1 MIPRTKERRYGSI
14 LSSSYQTYKKP
25 TTPNT
30 LFFFYKNNFI
40 RTPAWIFCIK
50 NNGKTMNLLFRTIEK
65 LRTIPGW
72 AFILLVL
79 IKNEC
84 TDYKLPDNR
93 PTTSLRH
100 AEAVERL
107 LLHSKAWQHSST
119 KQSLFL
125 WCKVDKQTCQCL
137 ETLIDV
143 WWCHF
148 NNDVKKFQSNT
159 IENYFSLLR
168 WDFCKLPFVV
178 RRKNIIE
185 SHYLKLQNITN
196 WFATTT

>member
-1 MIPRTKERRYGSI
+1 MINLQLSERCSPSSLILTLKASI
-14 LSSSYQTYKKP
+14 EGCAQKMVIICVYSY
-25 TTPNT
+25 
-30 LFFFYKNNFI
+30 
-40 RTPAWIFCIK
+40 
-50 NNGKTMNLLFRTIEK
+50 
-65 LRTIPGW
+65 
-72 AFILLVL
+72 
-79 IKNEC
+79 
-84 TDYKLPDNR
+84 LPDNR

-125 WCKVDKQTCQCL
+125 RCKVDTQTCQCL

-185 SHYLKLQNITN
+185 SHYLKLQNKTIRFAIT
-196 WFATTT
+196 T